1 MIAVTAQHNLI
12 LFLHQRFAFVVVT
25 YCLIVGLWGLGLFL
39 IGRQPVGGFLGALVL
54 AEGVG
59 ILQDIIGLI
68 LLATGKRPHDLLH
81 LLYGVVIVL
90 TLPFVWS
97 ISDRGTTRRDSLYL
111 GLAMIFLVGIALR
124 AITTAG
130 P

>member
-1 MIAVTAQHNLI
+1 MIAAIAQHNLI
-12 LFLHQRFAFVVVT
+12 LFLHQRFALVIVA

-59 ILQDIIGLI
+59 ILQDVIGLI

-111 GLAMIFLVGIALR
+111 GMAMIFLVGIALR